1 MSDVKPDNR
10 TELDIETLFDDGTA
24 IDADLK
30 AAVREAVRRHKLLGQ
45 PIVEWRDGRVVL
57 TPPDEIVIDDEPPV

>member
-1 MSDVKPDNR
+1 MKPDNQ

-30 AAVREAVRRHKLLGQ
+30 AAVRQAVRRHKLLGQ